1 MGKRI
6 ASSFIDRLKDQAD
19 VVEVVNRRVPLK
31 KAGANYQACCPFH
44 NEKTPSFSV
53 SPDKGFYYCFG
64 CGAKGNAI
72 SFLMDYE
79 HLSFVDAVEKLAEE
93 SNLTVEYEQYDEV
106 KAQRRKDLYDLLD
119 ETATLYETQL
129 FNTSGDTAKKYLNE
143 RQLDTETA
151 QFFRLGFSLS
161 GSHLQRHFTQEFDDD
176 ALEKAGLLIS
186 GDNGKY
192 DRFRERLM
200 FPIRDPRGRVLGF
213 GARALGDAMPKYLNS
228 SETEVF
234 SKRYVLYGLYE
245 ELQTNRNIEHLIVV
259 EGYMDVI
266 ALHQMGVRGAVAA
279 LGTAF
284 TPEHLNLVRRHTNK
298 IFICFDGDNAGR
310 KAAQRAMETILP
322 AMTLDM
328 DIRVVFLPDGEDPDT
343 LVRQIGGEAFVQKM
357 HEGQRFS
364 EFVYET
370 LVAESNLE
378 FVEGRGEVA
387 ARAKTLFDNLPDSE
401 YKGILYQGLT
411 ERIGMDVYQLAQTAQ
426 PNQSFERKPFERKS
440 PQPRIP
446 RGGSI
451 EGRLI
456 RRLVELPHLVQYV
469 QHTTL
474 LQQTTSDDSALLLR
488 IILLLQARG
497 YERTICQDKLL
508 ETLSDSDA
516 TRLKQIIAQEK
527 LVEKTESENSLET
540 LHERYTEEFIS
551 GLETVLYAIQRKYH
565 FADLKS
571 H

>member
-6 ASSFIDRLKDQAD
+6 ANSFIERLKDQAD
-19 VVEVVNRRVPLK
+19 LVEVINRRVPLK

-53 SPDKGFYYCFG
+53 APNKGFYYCFG
-64 CGAKGNAI
+64 CGAKGSAI
-72 SFLMDYE
+72 NFLMEYE

-93 SNLTVEYEQYDEV
+93 SNLTVEYEQFDEV

-129 FNTSGDTAKKYLNE
+129 FNASGDSARNYLNE

-151 QFFRLGFSLS
+151 KFFRLGFSLS
-161 GSHLQRHFTQEFDDD
+161 GSHLQQHFAKEFDAN
-176 ALEKAGLLIS
+176 ALEKAGLLVD

-266 ALHQMGVRGAVAA
+266 ALHQKGVRGAVAA

-298 IFICFDGDNAGR
+298 IFICFDGDNAGK
-310 KAAQRAMETILP
+310 KAAKRAMETILP

-343 LVRQIGGEAFVQKM
+343 LVRQIGREAFVQKM
-357 HEGQRFS
+357 QEGQRFS
-364 EFVYET
+364 EFVYEA
-370 LVAESNLE
+370 LIADSNLE

-411 ERIGMDVYQLAQTAQ
+411 ERIGMDVYQLAQTVHANQ
-426 PNQSFERKPFERKS
+426 PFERKAFERKPRL
-440 PQPRIP
+440 PRNP

-451 EGRLI
+451 EARLI
-456 RRLVELPHLVQYV
+456 RRLVELPHLVRYA

-474 LQQTTSDDSALLLR
+474 LQPFSVGDSALLLH
-488 IILLLQARG
+488 IIWLLQARG
-497 YERTICQDKLL
+497 YERGNCQQKLL
-508 ETLSDSDA
+508 QSLPEDDA
-516 TRLKQIIAQEK
+516 KRLQQIIEQEK
-527 LVEKTESENSLET
+527 LVEKTHNEDSLEI

-551 GLETVLYAIQRKYH
+551 GLETVLYGIQRKYH

-571 H
+571 Q